1 MLGGR
6 AEEENNSYSRCGGGG
21 QLIHPRGVL
30 QTLTWERDA
39 AQVAKMMALPRRTF
53 ATRSHN
59 ADKSPQMSHTAVNHV
74 AWRAAMVTWQY
85 IWDSTRPRLANADK
99 SSQMCQKP
107 MSPLP

>member
-1 MLGGR
+1 MNLGMMHL
-6 AEEENNSYSRCGGGG
+6 EYSRVL
-21 QLIHPRGVL
+21 QAGVL

-39 AQVAKMMALPRRTF
+39 AQVAKMIVLPRRTF

-85 IWDSTRPRLANADK
+85 IWDSTRPGLANADK
-99 SSQMCQKP
+99 SPQMCQKP